1 MSLKDLENLDS
12 YDRRSKSKWANL
24 EDGGPAV
31 MGFGDS
37 GSDSWFWM
45 LVVFKLSGRTAF
57 FLSWK
62 SQHGPRITSR
72 NHCLWTQ
79 FSAPSTKAHLKWTE
93 AKWENCSVVRW
104 FEIWKEF
111 HFKKPSSLIVC
122 GYISTYRSVSLH
134 IWNSNSNIQFLEH
147 MLPSC
152 WCFFSFQGRP
162 FTFQQE
168 NTKPHTAA
176 INTAR
181 LWGRVQALNWLVC
194 SPDLSPA

>member
-1 MSLKDLENLDS
+1 MVDLL
-12 YDRRSKSKWANL
+12 WWGL
-24 EDGGPAV
+24 ETVAV
-31 MGFGDS
+31 TVDFG
-37 GSDSWFWM
+37 
-45 LVVFKLSGRTAF
+45 
-57 FLSWK
+57 
-62 SQHGPRITSR
+62 
-72 NHCLWTQ
+72 CLWSSSSQ
-79 FSAPSTKAHLKWTE
+79 AGLHFFCLGNRSMGPGSLPEIIVCEHSSLHHPQMQVKAHLKWTE
-93 AKWENCSVVRW
+93 AKWENCSAVRW